1 MKKTSKNITIE
12 GPIGVGKSSLSNK
25 LAESFGATLMLEKP
39 AENPF
44 LERFY
49 KSPKVHS
56 FATQLFFLFHRVQQL
71 AETKEQRRAG
81 VGHIADF
88 MIEKDPIFAE
98 LTLDSDEISLYRQV
112 YKSLSID
119 APKPDL
125 MIYLQAPVDVLQKR
139 IRKRN
144 IKYEQSIETKYLQAL
159 SDAYTEY
166 FHHYT
171 ESPLLIVNAADI
183 NPIDND
189 DHYQTLLTHIQQID
203 AGKHFFNPLVA

>member
-25 LAESFGATLMLEKP
+25 LAESFGAALMLEKP

-49 KSPKVHS
+49 KTPKVYS
-56 FATQLFFLFHRVQQL
+56 LATQLFFLFHRVQQL
-71 AETKEQRRAG
+71 TETKEQRREG
-81 VGHIADF
+81 VGQIADF
-88 MIEKDPIFAE
+88 MIAKDPIFAE
-98 LTLDSDEISLYRQV
+98 LTLDTDEISLYRQV

-125 MIYLQAPVDVLQKR
+125 MIYLQAPVEVLQKR

-144 IKYEQSIETKYLQAL
+144 IKYEQSIEAKYLQAL

-166 FHHYT
+166 FHHYA
-171 ESPLLIVNAADI
+171 ESPLLIVNAANI

-189 DHYQTLLTHIQQID
+189 DHYQALLTHIKQID
-203 AGKHFFNPLVA
+203 AGKHFFNPLF